1 MSTPSSRDAPR
12 HGNET
17 SLSLLERIKGKDAQ
31 AWQRLLDL
39 YRPLILHWCAR
50 WQVRGADADDVTQE
64 VLQAVAQSIGTYQ
77 REQNGKTRKFRHWL
91 AGITRNKLRD
101 LFRRRQRQPEA
112 QGGSAVYQWFQEV
125 PEPELADDEADAAAI
140 RGVYHRALDLIRTEF
155 EERTWRMF
163 WRVTV
168 DGEPSGSVAIE
179 LGISPAAVRKAKSR
193 VLHRLR
199 EEVGDLIE

>member
-1 MSTPSSRDAPR
+1 MSEPVPMSDRRPGD
-12 HGNET
+12 ET
-17 SLSLLERIKGKDAQ
+17 SLSLLQRIKNNDAL

-64 VLQAVAQSIGTYQ
+64 VLHAVARSIGTYQ
-77 REQNGKTRKFRHWL
+77 REQDGKTRKFRHWL
-91 AGITRNKLRD
+91 GGITRNKLRD
-101 LFRRRQRQPEA
+101 FFRRRSQQPEA
-112 QGGSAVYQWFQEV
+112 LGGSSVYQWFQEV
-125 PEPELADDEADAAAI
+125 PEPDLPDDAVDAAALSA
-140 RGVYHRALDLIRTEF
+140 VYHRALDLIRAEF

-168 DGEPSGSVAIE
+168 DGEPSGSVAAE
-179 LGISPAAVRKAKSR
+179 MGISAAAVRKAKSR
-193 VLHRLR
+193 VLHRLK

>member
-17 SLSLLERIKGKDAQ
+17 SLSLLERIKGKDSQ

-64 VLQAVAQSIGTYQ
+64 VLQAVAQSIRRTYQ
-77 REQNGKTRKFRHWL
+77 RKRKFRDWL

-101 LFRRRQRQPEA
+101 LFRRRKRQPEA
-112 QGGSAVYQWFQEV
+112 QGGSSVYQWFQEV

-140 RGVYHRALDLIRTEF
+140 SGVYHRALDLIRSEF
-155 EERTWRMF
+155 EERTWRIF

-168 DGEPSGSVAIE
+168 DGEPSGSVAAE